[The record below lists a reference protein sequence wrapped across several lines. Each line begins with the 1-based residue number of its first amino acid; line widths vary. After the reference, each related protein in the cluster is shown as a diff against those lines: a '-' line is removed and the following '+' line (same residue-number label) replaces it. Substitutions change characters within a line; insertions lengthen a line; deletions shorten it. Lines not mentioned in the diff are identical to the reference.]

1 MELSYDG
8 ILAECKTKMTK
19 CVEFL
24 GDELK
29 GLRTGRASSG
39 LVETVRVDYYGSM
52 TPLGQLAQISTPDAK
67 TIAIKPFDVSQIKA
81 IEKAILAA
89 NLGITPS
96 SDGKVIRLS
105 VPPLTE
111 QTRKQLV
118 SKVKELAES
127 QRVAIRNV
135 RREANKNADQ
145 AKKDGLLTED
155 DLKMIQGEIQDLTKA
170 SEGQVDEVF
179 KGKSAE
185 IMEI

>member
-1 MELSYDG
+1 MDFSYDG

-52 TPLGQLAQISTPDAK
+52 TPLGQLAQITTPDAK

-89 NLGITPS
+89 NLGITPN

-111 QTRKQLV
+111 QTRKQMV
-118 SKVKELAES
+118 SKIKDLAET
-127 QRVAIRNV
+127 QRIAIRNV
-135 RREANKNADQ
+135 RRDANKHAEQ
-145 AKKDGLLTED
+145 AKKDSVLTED
-155 DLKMIQGEIQDLTKA
+155 DLKRILSDIQDLTKA
-170 SEGQVDEVF
+170 SEKQVDEVF
-179 KGKSAE
+179 KVKSAE

>member
-8 ILAECKTKMTK
+8 ILAECKTKMAK

-39 LVETVRVDYYGSM
+39 LIETVRVDYYGSM
-52 TPLGQLAQISTPDAK
+52 TPLGQLAQITTPDAK
-67 TIAIKPFDVSQIKA
+67 TIAVKPFDVSQIKS

-89 NLGITPS
+89 NLGLTPN

-127 QRVAIRNV
+127 QRIAIRNV
-135 RREANKNADQ
+135 RRDANKQSDQ
-145 AKKDGLLTED
+145 AKKDSLFTED
-155 DLKMIQGEIQDLTKA
+155 DLKKIQNDIQDLTKA
-170 SEGQVDEVF
+170 SEKQIDEVF
-179 KGKSAE
+179 KTKSAE

>member
-1 MELSYDG
+1 MTTSNDE
-8 ILAECKTKMTK
+8 ILAECKSKMMK

-29 GLRTGRASSG
+29 GLRTGRASGG

-52 TPLGQLAQISTPDAK
+52 TPLSQLAQINTPDAK
-67 TIAIKPFDVSQIKA
+67 TISVKPFDVSQIKA

-89 NLGITPS
+89 NLGLTPN

-118 SKVKELAES
+118 GKVKELAET

-135 RREANKNADQ
+135 RRDANKQSDQ
-145 AKKDGLLTED
+145 GKKDNFLTED
-155 DLKMIQGEIQDLTKA
+155 DVKSVQTGIQNLTK
-170 SEGQVDEVF
+170 ECEKLVDGVF
-179 KGKSAE
+179 ATKSAE

>member
-1 MELSYDG
+1 MELSYNG
-8 ILAECKTKMTK
+8 ILAECREKMAK

-52 TPLGQLAQISTPDAK
+52 TPLGQLAQISTPDAR
-67 TIAIKPFDVSQIKA
+67 TIAVKPFDVSQIKA

-89 NLGITPS
+89 NLGITPN

-111 QTRKQLV
+111 ETRKQLV

-127 QRVAIRNV
+127 QRIAIRNV
-135 RREANKNADQ
+135 RRDANKHAEQ
-145 AKKDGLLTED
+145 AKKDNIMTED
-155 DLKMIQGEIQDLTKA
+155 DLKRIQGEIQDLTRE
-170 SEGQVDEVF
+170 SEKQVDEVF
-179 KGKSAE
+179 KAKSAE